1 MGRNTMRAGGPRRL
15 NDTAA
20 IAASPPSEN
29 QEHSISVRKIDN
41 GFVARSSTCNSATGE
56 YKSSEQYFPSAPRI
70 IPAKVARSMSDDAG
84 GGLADT
90 MAYLNSKGK
99 GEGGLK

>member
-1 MGRNTMRAGGPRRL
+1 MAKRRL

-20 IAASPPSEN
+20 IAATPPSGN

-41 GFVARSSTCNSATGE
+41 GFIARSSTCNSATGE
-56 YKSSEQYFPSAPRI
+56 YKSSEQYFPSAPKI
-70 IPAKVARSMSDDAG
+70 IPARVARSMDADSG

-99 GEGGLK
+99 GEGKGG